1 MRFATEERCHFFSF
15 AYLSYT
21 FMVNNKGR
29 ARGAAFTGPGIIS
42 SLCPLQATWADRG
55 CTGSAVAA
63 CPDAEDIAG
72 TRRQRGAVNMRPRR
86 DRAPFADP
94 VVREAGRVPTR
105 IANRAPRRHPRGCL
119 DLMVAKN
126 TLPGLFIVY

>member
-1 MRFATEERCHFFSF
+1 VSTTSDLGDRE
-15 AYLSYT
+15 YT
-21 FMVNNKGR
+21 G
-29 ARGAAFTGPGIIS
+29 G
-42 SLCPLQATWADRG
+42 
-55 CTGSAVAA
+55 AVAA

-72 TRRQRGAVNMRPRR
+72 TRRHRGAVNMRPRQ

-94 VVREAGRVPTR
+94 VVREAGRAPPR

-119 DLMVAKN
+119 DLMVEKN